1 MLFRSLNNI
10 NANISNY
17 IVNINNEIL
26 NKIGN
31 LTLDNIYQGEKNK
44 YIVNDIYNNNLVVN
58 GNIITKLIDIN
69 IEEELFENYSNIYN
83 ETLINSNID
92 TNDTSLTL
100 HENYIKLSK
109 YITNQTTIINNN
121 INDIYNIITQYH
133 PDEMSSNQQIVE
145 INSLNMKLDNLTN
158 KYNKIEQILV
168 NLGYDISEL

>member
-1 MLFRSLNNI
+1 M
-10 NANISNY
+10 
-17 IVNINNEIL
+17 
-26 NKIGN
+26 
-31 LTLDNIYQGEKNK
+31 
-44 YIVNDIYNNNLVVN
+44 
-58 GNIITKLIDIN
+58 
-69 IEEELFENYSNIYN
+69 
-83 ETLINSNID
+83 
-92 TNDTSLTL
+92 TL

-109 YITNQTTIINNN
+109 YITNQTTLINNN